1 MLFDR
6 NVFCQTEQ
14 KCACHVQCCPD
25 ILMSFYI
32 VELAR
37 FQLNLFSLNTI
48 ILYFPIIKF

>member
-6 NVFCQTEQ
+6 NVFCQTEE
-14 KCACHVQCCPD
+14 KCECHVQYGPD

-37 FQLNLFSLNTI
+37 FQLNLF
-48 ILYFPIIKF
+48 FF